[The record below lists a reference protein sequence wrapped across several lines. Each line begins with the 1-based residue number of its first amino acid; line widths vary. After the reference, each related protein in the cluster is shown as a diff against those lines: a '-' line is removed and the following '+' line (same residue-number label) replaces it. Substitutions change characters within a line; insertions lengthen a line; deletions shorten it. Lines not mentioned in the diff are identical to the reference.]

1 MGETSSRDLT
11 AGSSRTASA
20 SHTGDPCLPRMTVA
34 PPAPRDEGDP
44 KVLRSDTPET
54 DGAGHWWFD
63 AGDPRVSTWYGFL
76 IGPDNEFRIDDRV
89 NRVILQSSMAAWV
102 ESVALAYQARHWA
115 PRSVTVR
122 RPVVDEL
129 DPSSMEPFMEVAG
142 VSDGWWRGAD
152 TSPCTGGEAWLLGRP
167 EEQIATIYSD
177 ITEPEIYLDC
187 WPLIGCDRTP
197 TRPGTVTLRSA
208 RLAANE

>member
-1 MGETSSRDLT
+1 
-11 AGSSRTASA
+11 
-20 SHTGDPCLPRMTVA
+20 
-34 PPAPRDEGDP
+34 
-44 KVLRSDTPET
+44 
-54 DGAGHWWFD
+54 
-63 AGDPRVSTWYGFL
+63 
-76 IGPDNEFRIDDRV
+76 
-89 NRVILQSSMAAWV
+89 
-102 ESVALAYQARHWA
+102 
-115 PRSVTVR
+115 VR

-152 TSPCTGGEAWLLGRP
+152 TLPCTGGEAWLLGRP

-177 ITEPEIYLDC
+177 ITEPEIHLDC